1 MSECPYV
8 KDTGS
13 CPVPGCPVC
22 HSANNVSEKARDK
35 AERAKAEGNDAYK
48 NQDFKTAL
56 RHYSLAVNLVPTSHV
71 YRSNR
76 SAAYSGLGQ
85 YKEALEDAQKTI
97 ELNREWAKGYARA
110 GLAFKVRVQHTSKRM
125 QDYSPNGREKKN
137 QIKITPPSKTH
148 DRGCAT
154 SIWLP
159 MPTRRRVT
167 SVRYV
172 ANETHTHTLHTYT
185 GHGREPPER
194 DGVSPGSGFQRLLEG
209 G

>member
-22 HSANNVSEKARDK
+22 QSANNVSEKARDK
-35 AERAKAEGNDAYK
+35 AERAKIEGNDAYK
-48 NQDFKTAL
+48 NQDYKTAL

-110 GLAFKVRVQHTSKRM
+110 GLAFKGLRYYHLAADAYQKAC
-125 QDYSPNGREKKN
+125 DLGE
-137 QIKITPPSKTH
+137 
-148 DRGCAT
+148 AT
-154 SIWLP
+154 DANLQS
-159 MPTRRRVT
+159 VT
-167 SVRYV
+167 ASLQ
-172 ANETHTHTLHTYT
+172 AAA
-185 GHGREPPER
+185 
-194 DGVSPGSGFQRLLEG
+194 SSGFSKEDETRTLTEQADAEKQAAMAEMG
-209 G
+209 CSVM